1 MVPVPP
7 PDPASGADGAPRHNP
22 EGAALLQCLLHGD
35 RDPVTVYNAVQEIRV
50 MSGEVVVARLTSL
63 IDARFAEVNRR
74 MDAKFAETNGK
85 LAETNG
91 KLAETNGRLAAVETQ
106 LKIIWALLIPIAL
119 TLVAAAIGVVL
130 R

>member
-63 IDARFAEVNRR
+63 IDARFAEVNER
-74 MDAKFAETNGK
+74 FAEVNRKMDTRF
-85 LAETNG
+85 
-91 KLAETNGRLAAVETQ
+91 AETNGRLAAVETQ
-106 LKIIWALLIPIAL
+106 LKIIWALLIPIVL

>member
-63 IDARFAEVNRR
+63 IDARFAEVNRK
-74 MDAKFAETNGK
+74 MDTRF
-85 LAETNG
+85 
-91 KLAETNGRLAAVETQ
+91 AETNGRLTAVEAQ
-106 LKIIWALLIPIAL
+106 LKIIWALLIPIVL